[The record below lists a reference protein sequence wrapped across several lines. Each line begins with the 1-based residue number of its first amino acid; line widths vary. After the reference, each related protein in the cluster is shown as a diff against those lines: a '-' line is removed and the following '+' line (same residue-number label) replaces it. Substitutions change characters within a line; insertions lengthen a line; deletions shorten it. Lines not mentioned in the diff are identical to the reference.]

1 MSVAVRKYEDGKTK
15 GYEVDVLARL
25 PNGRTKRNRVR
36 LSHVTRDAAV
46 GWGQERLTEML
57 LHGGDKPKEVPTLA
71 KFADRFV
78 EEYAVANRQKPS
90 TIASKRLILRKHL
103 LPQLGRKRLDEIK
116 HEEIQKLKAKLPHL
130 DPKTVNAILTLL
142 TKLLKV
148 AVEWQVIDNLPG
160 TVKLLKHTA
169 PELPFYDFEDFER
182 LIDGAKK
189 VSPEAVAAVLLGGH
203 AGLRRGEMVALE
215 WSDVDF
221 KRGLLTVRRGEWEG
235 EVISPKGGRSR
246 VIPMSEALKQALNDI
261 RHLRGNRVFFQ
272 RDGSAVDETTL
283 RSWMERAQ
291 KQAGLGINKGQIHIL
306 RHTFCSHLAMKNVSP
321 MGRVAPR
328 PMQGPGRSLL
338 LQAVGRVPEE
348 EGRARAGRPHP

>member
-1 MSVAVRKYEDGKTK
+1 M
-15 GYEVDVLARL
+15 DVLARL

-36 LSHVTRDAAV
+36 LNHVTRDAAV
-46 GWGQERLTEML
+46 RWGQLRLTEML
-57 LHGGDKPKEVPTLA
+57 LHGGEKPKEVPTLA
-71 KFADRFV
+71 EFANRFV

-90 TIASKRLILRKHL
+90 TIASKKLILRKHL
-103 LPQLGRKRLDEIK
+103 IPQLSRKRLDEIK
-116 HEEIQKLKAKLPHL
+116 HEDVQKLKAKLVHL
-130 DPKTVNAILTLL
+130 DPKTVNCILAVL

-148 AVEWQVIDNLPG
+148 AIEWQLIEILPV
-160 TVKLLKHTA
+160 TVKLLKHTM

-182 LIDGAKK
+182 LLEGAQK
-189 VSPEAVAAVLLGGH
+189 VGPEAVAAVLLGGH

-215 WSDVDF
+215 WSDVDL

-246 VIPMSEALKQALNDI
+246 VIPMSEALKKALSDI

-291 KQAGLGINKGQIHIL
+291 RQAGLGINKGQIHIL
-306 RHTFCSHLAMKNVSP
+306 RHVLLAPCDEERSAQGDPGAGRSRRPDDDDAVHAPGQGLEGGSHR
-321 MGRVAPR
+321 GPR
-328 PMQGPGRSLL
+328 P
-338 LQAVGRVPEE
+338 AEI
-348 EGRARAGRPHP
+348 H